1 MKPKSRKEILDTC
14 QNNFWN
20 YTTLSK
26 VMIVISVVLSAAAV
40 AYYIVGY
47 VMPTILNIVNGEI
60 GGFEILWKILLGYI
74 LYLILQFAN
83 IIFISIGGSAV
94 CREENWE
101 TIDFAKAWTNIY
113 KYENFLNNN
122 EHTDE

>member
-26 VMIVISVVLSAAAV
+26 VMILISVVLSAAAV
-40 AYYIVGY
+40 AYYIGGY

>member
-40 AYYIVGY
+40 TYYIVGY
-47 VMPTILNIVNGEI
+47 VMPTIINIVNGEI
-60 GGFEILWKILLGYI
+60 SGFEILWKILFGYI

>member
-60 GGFEILWKILLGYI
+60 GRFEILWKILFGYI

-113 KYENFLNNN
+113 KYENFSNNN
-122 EHTDE
+122 ENTDE

>member
-1 MKPKSRKEILDTC
+1 MKPKSKKEILDTC

-26 VMIVISVVLSAAAV
+26 VMIIISIVLSAAAV
-40 AYYIVGY
+40 AYYICGY
-47 VMPTILNIVNGEI
+47 VLPTIQGIINNEI
-60 GGFEILWKILLGYI
+60 SGFEMLWKILFGYI

-113 KYENFLNNN
+113 KYEKFLNNDKHN
-122 EHTDE
+122 DE

>member
-20 YTTLSK
+20 YTTFSK
-26 VMIVISVVLSAAAV
+26 VMILISVVLSAAAV
-40 AYYIVGY
+40 AYYIGGY

>member
-20 YTTLSK
+20 YTTFSK
-26 VMIVISVVLSAAAV
+26 VMIIIIIVLSAAAV
-40 AYYIVGY
+40 AYYICGY
-47 VMPTILNIVNGEI
+47 VLPTIQGIINNEI
-60 GGFEILWKILLGYI
+60 SGFEILWKILFGYI

-113 KYENFLNNN
+113 KYEKFLNNDKHN
-122 EHTDE
+122 DE

>member
-26 VMIVISVVLSAAAV
+26 VMILISVVLSAAAV
-40 AYYIVGY
+40 AYYIGGY

-60 GGFEILWKILLGYI
+60 GGFEILWKILFGYI

-122 EHTDE
+122 ENTDE

>member
-47 VMPTILNIVNGEI
+47 VMPTIINIVNGEI
-60 GGFEILWKILLGYI
+60 SGFEILWKILLGYI

>member
-47 VMPTILNIVNGEI
+47 VMPTIINIVNGEI
-60 GGFEILWKILLGYI
+60 GGFEILWKILFGYI